1 MNGMSIQTWDEWF
14 LVHPMGSHGNP
25 NRGTRYAMHQN
36 PHGKAKLK
44 TVIYLQR
51 THIVVCIYNMYLC
64 MHIYIC
70 IYMHTHTLR
79 MLNATQ
85 TRRPIIIASAIEGDS
100 NSYHGC
106 HGCFQTKPVS
116 SSIRSCT

>member
-64 MHIYIC
+64 MHIYI
-70 IYMHTHTLR
+70 YMYIHAYTHITDVKR
-79 MLNATQ
+79 YTNT
-85 TRRPIIIASAIEGDS
+85 TSDHHRVGHRR
-100 NSYHGC
+100 
-106 HGCFQTKPVS
+106 
-116 SSIRSCT
+116 R